1 MDQHEARHCG
11 RTRARARSS
20 ASFTEARA
28 RSFQHFCHHAKSIA
42 NVPYHTG
49 FFFKVWDNRMGSV
62 YPEERCFCSKCARA
76 KGERTREAWDAL
88 KKPDYTPLLSPRFWL
103 LGAKDSTE
111 GKTH

>member
-1 MDQHEARHCG
+1 MACLR
-11 RTRARARSS
+11 
-20 ASFTEARA
+20 
-28 RSFQHFCHHAKSIA
+28 
-42 NVPYHTG
+42 YHTG

-76 KGERTREAWDAL
+76 KGERTREAWEAL